1 MHPIE
6 RLRYVARASGAD
18 QRVLVRETASALRGL
33 RLEPSGLVTA
43 CRRIVERHPSSGP
56 LWWLCARVLTAPE
69 PFAESLAAADEIEA
83 DPTPEH
89 LVSLLPDDATI
100 TVVGWPDLAGEA
112 LVRRGDPYV
121 LSVDA
126 HGEGSSYVRRLQRAE
141 VEAEV
146 VPVTGLA
153 AAVVASDLV
162 LLEAIAAG
170 PDGALCVAG
179 SRAAAAVAYCAEIPV
194 WLVAGVGRR
203 LPAALWDQLV
213 TRAGDGRDAWELDDE
228 VVPFGLVSQV
238 VGPTGLHD
246 FPGDL
251 LQPECPQAPEL
262 LRGIPF

>member
-43 CRRIVERHPSSGP
+43 CRRIVERHPTSGP

-69 PFAESLAAADEIEA
+69 PFAETLAAADEIEG
-83 DPTPEH
+83 DPTPDH
-89 LVSLLPDDATI
+89 LVGLLPDEATV
-100 TVVGWPDLAGEA
+100 TVIGWPDLAGEA

-126 HGEGSSYVRRLQRAE
+126 HGEGVSYVRRLQRAD

-146 VPVTGLA
+146 ISLTGLA
-153 AAVVASDLV
+153 AAVTTSDLV
-162 LLEAIAAG
+162 LIEAVATG
-170 PDGALCVAG
+170 PGGALCVAG

-203 LPAALWDQLV
+203 LPEPLWAQLV
-213 TRAGDGRDAWELDDE
+213 GRAAEGRDPWELEDE
-228 VVPFGLVSQV
+228 VVPLGLVSHV
-238 VGPTGLHD
+238 VGPDGLAE
-246 FPGDL
+246 GIEGL
-251 LQPECPQAPEL
+251 LTAECPMAPEL